1 MATVSPDDRT
11 PEDPFGGMPLFGDLA
26 RLFAQQGGG
35 WEGARQLAVMV
46 ATEGA
51 SEPNVDPLERIRI
64 EQLARVAELH
74 VAATTGLTVPAGRS
88 GVVEPTT
95 RAAWAARA
103 LEAHRPLFDRL
114 VESLGRTPPEP
125 DEPDPAD
132 PLGFMAPLLRMAG
145 PVLLSM
151 TTGSMVGHLARR
163 SFGQYDLPLP
173 RPLEDGVQL
182 VPANIDE
189 FGEEWGLPPDDL
201 RLWVCVHELAFHT
214 VLAVPHVRQ
223 RYQGLLED
231 YLSGFEP
238 DPSGLEDRLGGLD
251 PTALGDPGGLP
262 DALSDPEVLLGAIR
276 SPAQEALLPHLDAM
290 VAVLVGYVDHVM
302 DRIGTSVLGSY
313 DQITEAARRRRVEA
327 GDGDRL
333 VERLLGLELSQRQ
346 VDRGRSFVAGVI
358 ERSGEEGLARLWAS
372 ARQLPTPAEVD
383 APGLWLA
390 RIDLPDDDA
399 GPGTSADG

>member
-1 MATVSPDDRT
+1 MARVSSEDRT

-74 VAATTGLTVPAGRS
+74 VAAATGLTVPAGRS

-114 VESLGRTPPEP
+114 VESLGRTPPAP
-125 DEPDPAD
+125 VEPDPDD

-173 RPLEDGVQL
+173 RPLADGVQL
-182 VPANIDE
+182 IPANIDE
-189 FGEEWGLPPDDL
+189 FGEEWSLPPDDL
-201 RLWVCVHELAFHT
+201 RLWVCVHELTFHT
-214 VLAVPHVRQ
+214 VLAVPHVRD

-238 DPSGLEDRLGGLD
+238 DPTGLEDRLGGLD
-251 PTALGDPGGLP
+251 PSSLGDPGGLP

-276 SPAQEALLPHLDAM
+276 SPAQEALLPHLEAM

-302 DRIGTSVLGSY
+302 DRIGTNVLGTY
-313 DQITEAARRRRVEA
+313 GQITEAVRRRRVEA
-327 GDGDRL
+327 GDADRL
-333 VERLLGLELSQRQ
+333 VERLLGLELSPRQ
-346 VDRGRSFVAGVI
+346 VDRGRAFVAGVL
-358 ERSGEEGLARLWAS
+358 ERAGDDGLARLWAS
-372 ARQLPTPAEVD
+372 SRELPTPAEVD

-390 RIDLPDDDA
+390 RIDLPDEGDPRD
-399 GPGTSADG
+399 